1 MPLLRKRLHFWL
13 VGVAGQCLLAGL
25 RLMWRIKLVDSTGA
39 ETLLKKRTG
48 KVILAFWHR
57 NILSCLC
64 YFRGYPIA
72 VPVSEHRDGE
82 FVAQVMERCGCLA
95 VRGSST
101 HGALRMV
108 RRLLV
113 AIRDGWN
120 CAITPDGPKGPKY
133 SVQPGF
139 VLLARR
145 SGQSVYPMGV
155 AVDRAWTFSSWDSFV
170 FPKPGARIVIHI
182 AEPITPEAI
191 RARGVEEACRYLKQR
206 LMETTRKAE
215 SELSAD

>member
-25 RLMWRIKLVDSTGA
+25 RLIWRIKLVDAAGA
-39 ETLLKKRTG
+39 ESLLKKRTG

-57 NILSCLC
+57 HILSCLC

-108 RRLLV
+108 RRLIA
-113 AIRDGWN
+113 AIDAGWN
-120 CAITPDGPKGPKY
+120 CAITPDGPRGPKF

-139 VLLARR
+139 ILLGRR
-145 SGQSVYPMGV
+145 SGQPVYPMGV
-155 AVDRAWTFSSWDSFV
+155 AVDKAWVFSSWDNFV
-170 FPKPGARIVIHI
+170 FPKPGARVVIWI
-182 AEPITPEAI
+182 GEPIKPSRLRTQE
-191 RARGVEEACRYLKQR
+191 VEEGCHELKER
-206 LMETTRKAE
+206 LAEVTRKARE
-215 SELSAD
+215 KLASE